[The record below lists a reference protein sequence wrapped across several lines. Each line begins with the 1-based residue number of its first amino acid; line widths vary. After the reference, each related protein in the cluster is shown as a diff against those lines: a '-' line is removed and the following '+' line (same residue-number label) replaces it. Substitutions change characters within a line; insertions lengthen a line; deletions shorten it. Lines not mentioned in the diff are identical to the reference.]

1 MKKQVLAFIGLISFI
16 MILIGCSSQQSED
29 NNKGYVIQGRIMEV
43 KEDEILVANVIPRDV
58 ALNYTTNEVLGD
70 DTIQPIY
77 LKVPD
82 SSVTYKKGQLVKAW
96 LKKGESVK
104 YTVPAKGNA
113 EEIQVIKEGN

>member
-29 NNKGYVIQGRIMEV
+29 NKGYVIQGRIMEV